1 MDINPGINPYDNRAP
16 NSTATATT
24 TIRVTLPHSPRKRA
38 RPIINDTRSTIAP
51 TYGLQA
57 IHPSPISKSKKG
69 NRGEAK
75 LEASLP
81 LAGASS
87 SVTSAGAARKLNYKQ
102 DVDAVV
108 DADAETNSAPD
119 VEEYV
124 SA

>member
-1 MDINPGINPYDNRAP
+1 MDINPGDNRAP

-24 TIRVTLPHSPRKRA
+24 AIRV
-38 RPIINDTRSTIAP
+38 
-51 TYGLQA
+51 YGLGA

-81 LAGASS
+81 LAGVSS

-102 DVDAVV
+102 DVEAVV
-108 DADAETNSAPD
+108 DANAETNSALD
-119 VEEYV
+119 VKE
-124 SA
+124 